1 MRLVSE
7 TPEATTASIVAN
19 KVKQNPTAPTTPT
32 LYGTPLPGFKV
43 AKAVIQ
49 ANENLS
55 EILSSYQVPAVAL
68 VQLSRLPSDLFDV
81 RRLQAHK
88 PYTIIYR
95 EDSVPVA
102 RSFVYHPNEIDY
114 VILDFLDDTVAV
126 RKGQHRVDTVQHYL
140 SGTITTSLYHAVLE
154 GGGSPLLVNELADV
168 YAWEID
174 FFGLQP
180 GDCFQLVYST
190 LEVGGKTA
198 GFGEILTAS
207 FTHLGQEELAY
218 AFDQGDGREYFDQTG
233 ESLRKTFLKAPLTFS
248 RISSRFSYSRLH
260 PVLKIRRPHL
270 GVDYAAPTG
279 TPVVA
284 VGDGVVLKAGYSGG
298 AGHMIKIKHNSQ
310 YTTAYLHLSRYGQGI
325 KPGVLVKQGQV
336 IGYVGSTGLST
347 GPHLDFRFYKNG
359 KPVDPL
365 KVDPPSAA
373 PIEPDCMP
381 QFVQV
386 RDRLRMTLQHYARG
400 EEEWLAS
407 NQEINSASNH

>member
-1 MRLVSE
+1 
-7 TPEATTASIVAN
+7 
-19 KVKQNPTAPTTPT
+19 
-32 LYGTPLPGFKV
+32 
-43 AKAVIQ
+43 VIR

-55 EILSSYQVPAVAL
+55 EILSQYQVPAKAL
-68 VQLSRLPSDLFDV
+68 VQISRLPSELFDV
-81 RRLQAHK
+81 RRLQANK
-88 PYTIIYR
+88 PYTVIYR
-95 EDSVPVA
+95 EDSLPVA
-102 RSFVYHPNEIDY
+102 RSFVYHPNAIDY
-114 VILDFLDDTVAV
+114 VVLDFAGDSIAV
-126 RKGQHRVDTVQHYL
+126 RKGQHPVDTVRHFL
-140 SGTITTSLYHAVLE
+140 SGTITTSLYEAVLE

-180 GDCFQLVYST
+180 GDCFRLVYTT
-190 LEVGGKTA
+190 LEVAGQTA

-207 FTHLGQEELAY
+207 FTHLGEEKLAF
-218 AFDQGDGREYFDQTG
+218 AFDQGEGKEFFDEQG

-284 VGDGVVLKAGYSGG
+284 VGDGVITKAGYSGG
-298 AGHMIKIKHNSQ
+298 AGHMVKIKHNSN

-325 KPGVLVKQGQV
+325 KPGTVVKQGQV

-373 PIEPDCMP
+373 PIDPDCML
-381 QFVQV
+381 QFAVV
-386 RDRLRMTLQHYARG
+386 RDQLLFTLQQYARQ
-400 EEEWLAS
+400 EAEWLAS
-407 NQEINSASNH
+407 NQQQALPVEKN